1 MLEGRGLQLEFPDTQ
16 AATPCLMNE
25 YNRSYLS
32 AEQIKAASNKL
43 ISTVSLRQLAQQ
55 KMR

>member
-16 AATPCLMNE
+16 TATPCLMNG

-32 AEQIKAASNKL
+32 AEQIRAASNKL